1 MVKQIWQ
8 RVAMAVAMVGLVSTG
23 MTVTA
28 SAKAQYS
35 AQRSNSIR
43 LIWRR
48 SMGRHAVHATGE
60 GARYSKHLGYRY
72 GDLSTLTKLT
82 FYTDAHEKVQVKAT
96 GKYRIYYHVKS
107 SDGLFAAWV
116 WRGYLQDGVAAT
128 LGQTGTV
135 KPVTGKLNL
144 NSAQST
150 AQFDKD
156 VVAYIQQAYPTFK
169 FKAAVNAYAQ
179 LESEQMYLNPD
190 FNSEQAIQR
199 LKLDPHNLNGSVAY
213 ITEQDFQSRL
223 GLSQTYATQVKN
235 MAQNFEDALPRVASP
250 RVGIGFHTVPN
261 NQMKDRSLKA
271 MRAYYAVTYEDD
283 SE

>member
-1 MVKQIWQ
+1 MSKQIWQ
-8 RVAMAVAMVGLVSTG
+8 HVAMAVVAAGIVSTG
-23 MTVTA
+23 LTVTA
-28 SAKAQYS
+28 AAKAQYS
-35 AQRSNSIR
+35 AQRSNAIR

-107 SDGLFAAWV
+107 SNGLFAAWV

-128 LGQTGTV
+128 LGQTGTA
-135 KPVTGKLNL
+135 KPMTGKLNL

-156 VVAYIQQAYPTFK
+156 VVAYIQQTYPTFK
-169 FKAAVNAYAQ
+169 FKAGVNAYAQ
-179 LESEQMYLNPD
+179 LESEQLYLNPD
-190 FNSEQAIQR
+190 FNSEQAVKK

-223 GLSQTYATQVKN
+223 ALSQTYATQVKN
-235 MAQNFEDALPRVASP
+235 MAQNFEDLLPRSASP

-261 NQMKDRSLKA
+261 GQMKDRSAKA
-271 MRAYYAVTYEDD
+271 MRAYYAVAYEDD